1 MRKSLA
7 TNMINFL
14 DRIFLRLFVWL
25 ATLWFR
31 DIAFTTC
38 PKTDRVLTMI
48 FSSNE
53 NTVEKVFGYMQKEN
67 LL

>member
-1 MRKSLA
+1 MRD
-7 TNMINFL
+7 FL
-14 DRIFLRLFVWL
+14 DKIFLHFFIRL

-53 NTVEKVFGYMQKEN
+53 HTVEKVFDYMRKEN

>member
-1 MRKSLA
+1 MNKLLEL
-7 TNMINFL
+7 L
-14 DRIFLRLFVWL
+14 DKIFLNLFIRL

-38 PKTDRVLTMI
+38 PKTDRVMTMI
-48 FSSNE
+48 FSSNGQ
-53 NTVEKVFGYMQKEN
+53 TVEKVFDFMRKEN